1 MCVRA
6 CVRACVR
13 EWCVRAVR
21 AADCRRLGG
30 QAERVWARLESGNRF
45 TDVLLSIATGELT
58 PEDEEHVGLVRTHAY
73 AVLDVRMPPR
83 ARGLSWGGGEHLHID
98 GARR

>member
-1 MCVRA
+1 M
-6 CVRACVR
+6 
-13 EWCVRAVR
+13 
-21 AADCRRLGG
+21 
-30 QAERVWARLESGNRF
+30 
-45 TDVLLSIATGELT
+45 LLSIATGELT

-83 ARGLSWGGGEHLHID
+83 ARGLSWGGGGEHLHID